1 MSKYRVVR
9 RDVKH
14 LGQVYS
20 VGETFEAD
28 LPRGEAWIRAGI
40 LELVD
45 VEDAPVKKQ
54 RRRRRK
60 TVVETSSEE

>member
-14 LGQVYS
+14 LGKVYS

-40 LELVD
+40 LELAD
-45 VEDAPVKKQ
+45 GEDAPVKKQ

-60 TVVETSSEE
+60 PAAEKSSEE

>member
-14 LGQVYS
+14 LGKVYS